1 MASNDPWR
9 IEEEK
14 LPLSAEW
21 KRSRGG
27 NIWPRTLTFLL
38 DTRGNVPNPL
48 ANIQRYRLYTER
60 ERERGRARLF
70 PPRTDVGRCF
80 DETLPSPGQRGF
92 SFPLCAERQPR
103 PRVRSVER
111 STTITVRNRAVL
123 ARANCR
129 SKGEGGEGEHYRSSS
144 TERILIRFIGDRLRD
159 RPPVKFR
166 CPRTRSRTRLRCAR
180 STHVRSSIEID
191 QLVSPFN
198 ETGRHPPNHRETDS
212 RSPL

>member
-60 ERERGRARLF
+60 EREGERASFRLEPMWADVSMKLYPPPDKEDFHFLCVRNANHAHAYGAWNDRRPSRFATGLFWRELIADRREREGRESIIDLA
-70 PPRTDVGRCF
+70 PP
-80 DETLPSPGQRGF
+80 RGF
-92 SFPLCAERQPR
+92 SFVSL
-103 PRVRSVER
+103 
-111 STTITVRNRAVL
+111 
-123 ARANCR
+123 
-129 SKGEGGEGEHYRSSS
+129 G
-144 TERILIRFIGDRLRD
+144 IGYGIDRR
-159 RPPVKFR
+159 
-166 CPRTRSRTRLRCAR
+166 
-180 STHVRSSIEID
+180 
-191 QLVSPFN
+191 
-198 ETGRHPPNHRETDS
+198 
-212 RSPL
+212 